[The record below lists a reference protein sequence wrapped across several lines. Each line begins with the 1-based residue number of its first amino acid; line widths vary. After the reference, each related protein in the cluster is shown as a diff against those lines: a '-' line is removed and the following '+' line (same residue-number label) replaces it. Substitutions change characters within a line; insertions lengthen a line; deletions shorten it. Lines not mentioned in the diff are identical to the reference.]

1 MKCLCEQQLIF
12 GIVSRVLK
20 YNIFNTIYAQDRIFV
35 RVIMTFFSR
44 HVEQT
49 ITVRLFVWAEKI
61 KKLLNKSKSKY

>member
-49 ITVRLFVWAEKI
+49 ITVRLFV
-61 KKLLNKSKSKY
+61 